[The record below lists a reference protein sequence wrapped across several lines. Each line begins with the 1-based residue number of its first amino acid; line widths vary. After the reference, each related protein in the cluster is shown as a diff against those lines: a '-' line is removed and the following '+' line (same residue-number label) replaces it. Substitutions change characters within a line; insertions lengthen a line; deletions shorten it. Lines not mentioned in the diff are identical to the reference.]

1 MAIMGNTMS
10 SDYVMS
16 IIYELRLKDFNEK
29 LKELRD
35 PRVIYVSDL
44 ISCSHKRVFRIKF
57 PELQFRFEP
66 TMILGE
72 LVHRGLEDVLRKKG
86 FEQEVSIE
94 KTVEING
101 KTYVV
106 KGRID
111 AFNASDGVVIE
122 IKTARSSQGV
132 PHRHHILQIQ
142 IYMNMVDAKEGLL
155 IYITPDRIL
164 EYKVIKETI
173 DIDELVKETINDAV
187 HPRWDWECRYCI
199 YNKMCPYRVTE

>member
-164 EYKVIKETI
+164 EYKLIKETI

>member
-1 MAIMGNTMS
+1 MAVKDNIMP

-35 PRVIYVSDL
+35 PSVIYVSDL

-57 PELQFRFEP
+57 PELEFRFEP
-66 TMILGE
+66 YMILGE

-101 KTYVV
+101 ETYIV

-111 AFNASDGVVIE
+111 AFNDSDGVVVE
-122 IKTARSSQGV
+122 IKTARSSQGI

-199 YNKMCPYRVTE
+199 YNRMCPYRVTE